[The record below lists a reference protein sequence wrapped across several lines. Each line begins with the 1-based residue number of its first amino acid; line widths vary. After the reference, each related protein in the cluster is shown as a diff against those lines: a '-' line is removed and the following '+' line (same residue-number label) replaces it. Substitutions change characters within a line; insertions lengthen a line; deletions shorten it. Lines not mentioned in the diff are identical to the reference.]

1 MYKVANKTKRI
12 ERTDMHTIKKD
23 GLMLIDKYRDVY
35 TDGTKSKWQKVD
47 PPKDRKSMIEDYL
60 QRIAKIDGVPV
71 SEVKKIFI
79 PSKDNK

>member
-12 ERTDMHTIKKD
+12 ERTDIHTIKKD
-23 GLMLIDKYRDVY
+23 GVKLIDRYRDVY

-71 SEVKKIFI
+71 SEARKIFI